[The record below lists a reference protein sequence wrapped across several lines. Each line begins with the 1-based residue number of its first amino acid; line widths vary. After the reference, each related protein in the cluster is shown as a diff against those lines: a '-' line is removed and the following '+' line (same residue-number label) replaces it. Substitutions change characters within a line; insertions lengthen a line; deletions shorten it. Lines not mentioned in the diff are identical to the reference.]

1 MKAVFPGSF
10 DPVTNGH
17 LDIIQRASKIFDQV
31 IVLVM
36 TNTSKQGLF
45 SVAER
50 QALLQE
56 TLTAYQNV
64 TVKTAADHLT
74 VQAVNQL
81 QARIIIR
88 GVRNVKDF
96 DFEKDMAILNRKLD
110 NKIET
115 LFLPSSPEFSMISSS
130 YIKEIAYFGGS
141 LRKLVPASVEVAL
154 KKRLKIN
161 E

>member
-17 LDIIQRASKIFDQV
+17 LDIIQRASQIFDQV

-45 SVAER
+45 SVVER
-50 QALLQE
+50 QGLLQDA
-56 TLTAYQNV
+56 LTAYQNV

-81 QARIIIR
+81 QAQIIIR
-88 GVRNVKDF
+88 GVRNAKDF

-130 YIKEIAYFGGS
+130 YIKEIACFGGN
-141 LRKLVPASVEVAL
+141 LQQLVPASVEVAL